1 MHLLYSHLPINLVH
15 GAVRQPPLVVYPHPS
30 DGCPMLIIIK
40 DKTERI
46 EFSIQVEKYLTRN
59 GHEVVREKSNND
71 RVDISFK
78 LKEPITDV
86 KVYETLITKVI
97 QMAYQKGYE
106 IE

>member
-1 MHLLYSHLPINLVH
+1 
-15 GAVRQPPLVVYPHPS
+15 
-30 DGCPMLIIIK
+30 MLIIIK
-40 DKTERI
+40 NKTKRI

-59 GHEVVREKSNND
+59 GHEVVREQSNND

-78 LKEPITDV
+78 LTEPITDI
-86 KVYETLITKVI
+86 KVYEKLITKVI

>member
-1 MHLLYSHLPINLVH
+1 
-15 GAVRQPPLVVYPHPS
+15 
-30 DGCPMLIIIK
+30 MLIIIK
-40 DKTERI
+40 DKTKRI

-97 QMAYQKGYE
+97 KMAYQKGYE